1 MKTHLLGAEATDM
14 YMQLRTLLKPILQRA
29 YHQQVEGVEHIPADT
44 GAILA
49 SNHVSFID
57 SIFLPLAAPR
67 QVFFLAKSDY
77 FTTPGLKG
85 RVMKWFFT
93 SVGQL
98 PIDRS
103 GGAKSAE
110 SLAAAVSALREG
122 KLVGIYPEGTR
133 SPDARLYRAKV
144 GVARLAIEA
153 GVPILPVAQ
162 LGNEDVQ
169 APGSNR
175 LRLRKDGQPI
185 QIRTI
190 IGEPIDTTPYQG
202 RDDAYAAQR
211 ELADLVM
218 TRISELTGR
227 PITPVYAA
235 DVKKLMADENI
246 SALEASNRLLA
257 NR

>member
-1 MKTHLLGAEATDM
+1 M
-14 YMQLRTLLKPILQRA
+14 YMQLRTVLKPFLQRA
-29 YHQQVEGVEHIPADT
+29 YHHEVVGAKNIPAAS

-85 RVMKWFFT
+85 RLMKWFFT

-110 SLAAAVSALREG
+110 SLAVAVAALREG

-133 SPDARLYRAKV
+133 SPDGRLYRAKI
-144 GVARLAIEA
+144 GVARLALEA
-153 GVPILPVAQ
+153 GVPIIPVAQ
-162 LGNEDVQ
+162 FGNEDVQ
-169 APGSNR
+169 VPGSNR
-175 LRLRKDGQPI
+175 LRLRKDGKPI
-185 QIRTI
+185 RVKTV
-190 IGEPIDTTPYQG
+190 IGEPIDVTPYLG
-202 RDDAYAAQR
+202 RGDEWAAQR
-211 ELADLVM
+211 ELADLVIE
-218 TRISELTGR
+218 RISQMTGR

-235 DVKKLMADENI
+235 DVKKLMTAEGISADEAT
-246 SALEASNRLLA
+246 SRLLET
-257 NR
+257 RP